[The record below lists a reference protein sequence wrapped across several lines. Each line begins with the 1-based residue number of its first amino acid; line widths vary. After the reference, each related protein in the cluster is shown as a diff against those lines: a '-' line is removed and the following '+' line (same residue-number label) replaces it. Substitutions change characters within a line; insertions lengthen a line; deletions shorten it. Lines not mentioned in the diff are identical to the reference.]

1 MYRYPTPLVEGTFI
15 KRYKRFLAD
24 MMLPGGQIVTAHTTN
39 TGSLKSCLVPGA
51 PVLLTPHNDPK
62 RKTKFTWESIRIGNT
77 WVGVNTSVPNKLVY
91 NALKQKSIPGL
102 EDFDRVRAEV
112 KQGKS
117 RLDILLENEVE
128 KMWLEIKNVTYREGD
143 AALFPDAPTA
153 RGLKHL
159 EELIALRKQGF
170 RAGMIFV
177 VGRTDVQYF
186 APARHIDPGYAH
198 MLREALSAGVEIF
211 PLSVAYDRQGARIT
225 GLLPYEV

>member
-24 MMLPGGQIVTAHTTN
+24 MMLPNGQIVTAHTTN

-51 PVLLTPHNDPK
+51 PVLLTPNDDPK

-77 WVGVNTSVPNKLVY
+77 WVGVNTSVPNKLIY

-102 EDFDRVRAEV
+102 EGFDRVRAEV

-117 RLDILLENEVE
+117 RLDILLENDVE

-186 APARHIDPGYAH
+186 APARHIDPGYAR
-198 MLREALSAGVEIF
+198 MLREALNAGVEIY
-211 PLSVAYDRQGARIT
+211 PLLAHYDRQGARIS
-225 GLLPYEV
+225 GLLPFDI